1 MLDQHTGPS
10 TQENGAVDG
19 ATVVGVDVGG
29 TFTDAIA
36 IDEDTGRVR
45 LAKVPS
51 TPENQAEG
59 VSQAIFQMGVQPP
72 DIGWFVHSTTVGTN
86 ALLERRGA
94 SCGMITTRGFRD
106 VLELGRRERPQL
118 YGLFGRFDPLIP
130 RDCRLE
136 VSERIDAEGAVVD
149 PLDEEGLRRALGEL
163 RRKGVESVLIAFM
176 HSYANRTHE
185 DRAKEVAREVWPN
198 EYVTTSAEILG
209 EFREFERFGTAA
221 VNAYV
226 QPQIDRYLDSL
237 ARQLRERGLAREM
250 VIMQANGGIMSVKIA
265 RETAVNTVLSG
276 PAAGVIAA
284 SAVGLGAGFPNV
296 ISADMGGTS
305 FDVGMVVEGEAEVTS
320 ERDLAYNV
328 PVRVP
333 LVDVHTIGAG
343 GGSIAHVT
351 EGGLLQ
357 VGPQS
362 AGAVPG
368 PISYKRGGVEPTVTD
383 ANVLLGRLPH
393 EGLLAVDGAVD
404 RARLAGVFG
413 EKIGGPL
420 GLDVTAA
427 AAAVLRIIDDKM
439 AAAIRLV
446 SLQRGHD
453 PREFALFASGGAGPL
468 HAVALARELEI
479 PTVIVPSSPGITA
492 ALGCVVA
499 DVRHDFVQTL
509 GRVLEE
515 LTEENVRAILTA
527 HRAEGER
534 LLRAEGIRIEAVS
547 FSHEADM
554 QYEGQTH
561 TVRIAV
567 AEDNLSLGKLR
578 DALSDAYRDRYGIDL
593 STTRPRLINL
603 RTRVDG
609 RRPASGFERAA
620 AEERDRGATLAD
632 ARYGSREV
640 WFAEGWYECPLYD
653 RRRVPIGAAFDGPA
667 VLTQLDTTTVLDPR
681 CRATVDDQGNLVVE
695 VR

>member
-1 MLDQHTGPS
+1 MPDQP
-10 TQENGAVDG
+10 TQTPADENGAVTG
-19 ATVVGVDVGG
+19 TTVVGVDVGG

-36 IDEDTGRVR
+36 IDENTGRMQ
-45 LAKVPS
+45 LSKVPS
-51 TPENQAEG
+51 TPQNQAAG
-59 VSQAIFQMGVQPP
+59 VDQAISQMGVRLS
-72 DIGWFVHSTTVGTN
+72 DIKWFVHSTTVGTN

-94 SCGMITTRGFRD
+94 NCGMITTRGFRD
-106 VLELGRRERPQL
+106 ILELGRRERPHL
-118 YGLFGRFDPLIP
+118 YGLFGQFEPLIP
-130 RDCRLE
+130 RDRRLE
-136 VSERIDAEGAVVD
+136 VSERIDAEGEVVD
-149 PLDEEGLRRALGEL
+149 PLDEEGFRHALETLRHQGT
-163 RRKGVESVLIAFM
+163 ESLLIAFM

-185 DRAKEVAREVWPN
+185 HRAREIAQEIWPN
-198 EYVTTSAEILG
+198 SYITTSADILG

-221 VNAYV
+221 VNAYI
-226 QPQIDRYLDSL
+226 QPQIDRYLESL
-237 ARQLRERGLAREM
+237 ARQLSEGGLEREI
-250 VIMQANGGIMSVKIA
+250 VVMQANGGIMSVKTA

-284 SAVGLGAGFPNV
+284 SAVGVRAGLPNV

-305 FDVGMVVEGEAEVTS
+305 FDVGMVADGEAEITS
-320 ERDLAYNV
+320 ERDLAYNI

-368 PISYKRGGVEPTVTD
+368 PISYKRDGTEPTVTD
-383 ANVLLGRLPH
+383 ANVLLGRLPS
-393 EGLLAVDGAVD
+393 EGLLAVEGGVD
-404 RARLAGVFG
+404 RAHLAEVFE
-413 EKIGGPL
+413 EKIGGSL
-420 GLDVTAA
+420 GLDATEA
-427 AAAVLRIIDDKM
+427 AAAVLRVIDDKM

-453 PREFALFASGGAGPL
+453 PRDFALFASGGAGPL
-468 HAVALARELEI
+468 HAVALARELEM
-479 PTVIVPSSPGITA
+479 PTVIIPFSPGITA

-499 DVRHDFVQTL
+499 DVRHDFVQTV
-509 GRVLEE
+509 GYALED
-515 LTEENVRAILTA
+515 LTEEDVRKVLTA
-527 HRAEGER
+527 QRKGGER
-534 LLRAEGIRIEAVS
+534 LLREEQIRLDSIS
-547 FSHEADM
+547 FTHEADM

-567 AEDNLSLGKLR
+567 TGDDFTLSWLHNT
-578 DALSDAYRDRYGIDL
+578 LSETYQERYGIDL

-609 RRPASGFERAA
+609 RRPAVDFAGTANSEKKPV
-620 AEERDRGATLAD
+620 ETLAD
-632 ARYGSREV
+632 AQYGNRKV
-640 WFAEGWYECPLYD
+640 WLAEGWKECPLYD
-653 RRRVPIGAAFDGPA
+653 RRHVPIGAAFDGPA
-667 VLTQLDTTTVLDPR
+667 VLTQLDTTTVLDPG
-681 CRATVDDQGNLVVE
+681 CHATVDEHGNLIVK